1 MITLE
6 NLKKIVSPIHLN
18 NITMER
24 FQGRWDNVQWMFNI
38 YKNSQFKKGKN
49 LVSLSYFLLRE
60 IDDVYSFARGK
71 KLEEYKKEHAQKIQ
85 TYNKGLK
92 TIINTCSKSNLDIT
106 VRIYCDITTIDLL
119 QDFLRFPNVELF
131 YYFIPKLFEGET
143 MSHYGFLGTLLRYLP
158 LFKTDFHNSGEWET
172 VSINDIDTVYITEF
186 TLINYYIKTPK
197 LPNILYLN
205 RACYYVAPRI
215 LHQNTLIPELSV
227 ISSFIIQRE
236 PQDFAVFL
244 DFLSNCIIRECEKYK
259 KLLNKYLPFDLKEKP
274 FGGRLEYGVDEY
286 FMNVFFIRRCYL
298 DKNLPIAEGFNRDN
312 TFGIVN
318 WLFILTN
325 EKDLKINNPKLLSEF
340 LHLIVDLFFPKDYSF
355 PKTENLPEIINI
367 IGNDFWN
374 MRINKKE
381 FSLETYRK
389 IVDFIKK
396 YGPEEL
402 NIDPRI
408 MPCFERS
415 LTRHINSLVIKVV
428 KPDPTYPKYTE
439 KTYEIIR
446 YKNPRKN

>member
-143 MSHYGFLGTLLRYLP
+143 MSHYGF
-158 LFKTDFHNSGEWET
+158 
-172 VSINDIDTVYITEF
+172 
-186 TLINYYIKTPK
+186 
-197 LPNILYLN
+197 
-205 RACYYVAPRI
+205 
-215 LHQNTLIPELSV
+215 
-227 ISSFIIQRE
+227 
-236 PQDFAVFL
+236 
-244 DFLSNCIIRECEKYK
+244 
-259 KLLNKYLPFDLKEKP
+259 
-274 FGGRLEYGVDEY
+274 
-286 FMNVFFIRRCYL
+286 
-298 DKNLPIAEGFNRDN
+298 
-312 TFGIVN
+312 
-318 WLFILTN
+318 
-325 EKDLKINNPKLLSEF
+325 
-340 LHLIVDLFFPKDYSF
+340 
-355 PKTENLPEIINI
+355 
-367 IGNDFWN
+367 
-374 MRINKKE
+374 
-381 FSLETYRK
+381 
-389 IVDFIKK
+389 
-396 YGPEEL
+396 
-402 NIDPRI
+402 
-408 MPCFERS
+408 
-415 LTRHINSLVIKVV
+415 
-428 KPDPTYPKYTE
+428 
-439 KTYEIIR
+439 
-446 YKNPRKN
+446 